1 MEKNNIGHMA
11 KVGYDMYLAMLEKA
25 IKLEKEGKSKELIL
39 DEKDEVKID
48 LNVSAYISDTYI
60 KDPIQKISMYQ
71 RISDIKDKEDLMDVV
86 DELLDRYGKI
96 PDETENLIKIVE
108 IRNLAKKIGIKKIFQ
123 YGNILKIEPN
133 NLRINLTNLANND
146 ILVNVQ
152 LELEKLLKEKGK
164 VNE

>member
-71 RISDIKDKEDLMDVV
+71 RISDIKDKEELMDVV

-123 YGNILKIEPN
+123 Y
-133 NLRINLTNLANND
+133 
-146 ILVNVQ
+146 
-152 LELEKLLKEKGK
+152 
-164 VNE
+164 